1 MIAAF
6 LALLYVALKP
16 LSDGLLDT
24 SAWVAKILSPPGVG
38 SSDEFV
44 KVNQAALMDGWLSNI
59 PFITPIFFI
68 ASLISAVFFHWW
80 AALALFF
87 VTIVM
92 SVLAKMLWTK
102 QVSHYVLFLYHKM
115 VNRMADYRRQ
125 NDITRLEA
133 TETYVKD
140 LEQIIS
146 LYRNARLRPPT
157 PKQLEAIPSGDLRY
171 WLDHG
176 A

>member
-1 MIAAF
+1 
-6 LALLYVALKP
+6 
-16 LSDGLLDT
+16 
-24 SAWVAKILSPPGVG
+24 
-38 SSDEFV
+38 
-44 KVNQAALMDGWLSNI
+44 
-59 PFITPIFFI
+59 
-68 ASLISAVFFHWW
+68 
-80 AALALFF
+80 
-87 VTIVM
+87 
-92 SVLAKMLWTK
+92 
-102 QVSHYVLFLYHKM
+102 
-115 VNRMADYRRQ
+115 MADYRRQ